1 LVVYSKE
8 ILAEGAQPMVIGV
21 CGQGICWK
29 RVTWAGE
36 RALLIGSTGAIKHY
50 WQTLDEQ
57 KAKQSPDHAD
67 HRALQVSSSK
77 K

>member
-1 LVVYSKE
+1 VPI
-8 ILAEGAQPMVIGV
+8 ILDPFDELA
-21 CGQGICWK
+21 
-29 RVTWAGE
+29 
-36 RALLIGSTGAIKHY
+36 SGAIEHY

-57 KAKQSPDHAD
+57 KAKQSPDDAD